1 MTYDPKMASK
11 AKIPLMNVVRHL
23 KIDILT
29 KFGLF
34 RKRYEVRR
42 AKNGGK
48 F

>member
-11 AKIPLMNVVRHL
+11 AKILLMKVVRHL

-42 AKNGGK
+42 AKNGG
-48 F
+48 